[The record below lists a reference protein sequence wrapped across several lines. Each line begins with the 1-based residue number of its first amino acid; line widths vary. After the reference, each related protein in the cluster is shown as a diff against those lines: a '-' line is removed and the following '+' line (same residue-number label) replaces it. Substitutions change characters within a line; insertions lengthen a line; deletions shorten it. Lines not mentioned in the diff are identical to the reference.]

1 MSLMFMFFYS
11 SVCLCACVC
20 ACVCVCVCVGGG
32 GGEGGRGVCV
42 CVCVWGGL
50 FAYFKLQT
58 LWHENGGIKGTSAL
72 VPAKI
77 VRSSHP

>member
-1 MSLMFMFFYS
+1 M
-11 SVCLCACVC
+11 
-20 ACVCVCVCVGGG
+20 CVCVRVRVRVCVGGKG
-32 GGEGGRGVCV
+32 RGSRGVCV
-42 CVCVWGGL
+42 CGGL

-58 LWHENGGIKGTSAL
+58 MWQENGGIKGTSAL